1 MTNNILEDV
10 LFVGV
15 RVVFCGM
22 AVGTQS
28 KEAQAFFAAKGNKFW
43 QTLKDVKLTDRKLE
57 PCEYKQV
64 EKYNI
69 GLTDLIKKQFGSDN
83 VVSANDD
90 DRNALRVKI
99 EKYQPRI
106 LAFNG
111 KKSAQ
116 IYLDKKNLE
125 YGEQKDETIG
135 ATRIFVLP
143 STSGANA
150 HWKKNCHTWSDLAL
164 ALKNK

>member
-10 LFVGV
+10 LGSGMLI
-15 RVVFCGM
+15 VFCGM

-28 KEAQAFFAAKGNKFW
+28 KEAKAFFAGKGNKFW
-43 QTLKDVKLTDRKLE
+43 QTLRDIKLTDRKLE

-64 EKYNI
+64 KKYNI

-83 VVSANDD
+83 VVRVSDD
-90 DRNALRVKI
+90 DRDILRAKI

-111 KKSAQ
+111 KKAAQ
-116 IYLDKKNLE
+116 LYFKKRKIE
-125 YGEQKDETIG
+125 YGGQRNESIG

-143 STSGANA
+143 STSGAANGY
-150 HWKKNCHTWSDLAL
+150 W
-164 ALKNK
+164 NKAYWRKISNLVINT